1 MDTIELHDAVY
12 GKDYEAAVNS
22 MQLLQQSITQ
32 QEGIGFQSKE
42 ELEQWAHD
50 NLLDNVVFSNSQ
62 HRFYNVSHK
71 GELITPQTF
80 LEYYENILYYYVIS
94 KGLYSRKLNERK
106 AELLYKADDTI
117 TMATISYD
125 GKYIYMYNGGIGSL
139 TNLREKITPVIYV
152 LEPSGNVVNTIE
164 LDSKKIRNMFYGDEK
179 YLFFE
184 YENKLAYID
193 KNSISGEF
201 KIVTVD

>member
-22 MQLLQQSITQ
+22 MQLLQPSITQ

-80 LEYYENILYYYVIS
+80 LEYYENILYYYVPQMNGS
-94 KGLYSRKLNERK
+94 MKPAHWLPKGYKYFNNAKLPGETTDGTHSPMYYRDYTRPTGYYSQAKG
-106 AELLYKADDTI
+106 A
-117 TMATISYD
+117 
-125 GKYIYMYNGGIGSL
+125 YNS
-139 TNLREKITPVIYV
+139 
-152 LEPSGNVVNTIE
+152 
-164 LDSKKIRNMFYGDEK
+164 
-179 YLFFE
+179 
-184 YENKLAYID
+184 A
-193 KNSISGEF
+193 
-201 KIVTVD
+201 